1 MTLNTMMATTDTS
14 PSEVTVIVLVCL
26 LPLMLILS
34 AFFSGSE
41 TALFSLNA
49 SQRQQMRK
57 TGGRGARLA
66 LSLLQEPRMLLITLL
81 LGNMTTNVLY
91 FVISSS
97 LLMWLAPSWFVK
109 LVIAIGALL
118 IIVVIGEV
126 LPKMAASASPRR
138 ISALVAP
145 ILLVVH
151 RFIMPMRVVVNA
163 AIVRPLTRITTGGG
177 PARGLTAN
185 ELERLLAHS
194 SASGVVNREEQQILS
209 DVLKFGKVTVRK
221 AMTPRTRAVTI
232 HIDEAPERIN
242 ELVDRHHF
250 TRIPVH
256 GEDLDDILGVLP
268 VKDWLRSDTGT
279 SVTDVMV
286 PATFVPEVATLERA
300 LELFR
305 ENGIVFAVVVDE
317 YGGTSGVIALQ
328 DIVEEL
334 IGDIAEPV
342 AAISTPPRPLG
353 PGRWIVDG
361 DTSVRHLRDAMGKIS
376 DHTHAATLGGLITAR
391 LGRLPEDGDRVEI
404 DDLILDVHHAEDGH
418 ITSVIVSLRNLEDSS

>member
-1 MTLNTMMATTDTS
+1 MMLNSILASADTS
-14 PSEVTVIVLVCL
+14 PGEVTVIVLVCL
-26 LPLMLILS
+26 LPLMLLLS

-49 SQRQQMRK
+49 SQRQQMRRI
-57 TGGRGARLA
+57 GGGGARLA

-81 LGNMTTNVLY
+81 LGNMTANVLY

-97 LLMWLAPSWFVK
+97 LLMWLSPSWFAK
-109 LVIAIGALL
+109 LAIAIGSLL
-118 IIVVIGEV
+118 VIVLVGEV

-138 ISALVAP
+138 VSALVAP
-145 ILLVVH
+145 ILMVVH
-151 RFIMPMRVVVNA
+151 RFIMPIRIAVNV
-163 AIVRPLTRITTGGG
+163 AIITPISRLTIS
-177 PARGLTAN
+177 GLTTSGLSAD

-194 SASGVVNREEQQILS
+194 TASGVVNREEQQTLS
-209 DVLKFGKVTVRK
+209 DVLKLGQVTVRK

-232 HIDEAPERIN
+232 HIEESPDHIR
-242 ELVDRHHF
+242 ELIERHHF

-268 VKDWLRSDTGT
+268 VKDWLRSGPGT
-279 SVTDVMV
+279 TVTEVMA

-342 AAISTPPRPLG
+342 SAVSTPPRPLG

-361 DTSVRHLRDAMGKIS
+361 DTSVRHLRDVLGKLS
-376 DHTHAATLGGLITAR
+376 EQSHATTLGGLITAR
-391 LGRLPEDGDRVEI
+391 LGRLPEAGDRVEI
-404 DDLILDVHHAEDGH
+404 DDLLLDVHHAKQGH
-418 ITSVIVSLRNLEDSS
+418 ITAVIVSLRSMENES